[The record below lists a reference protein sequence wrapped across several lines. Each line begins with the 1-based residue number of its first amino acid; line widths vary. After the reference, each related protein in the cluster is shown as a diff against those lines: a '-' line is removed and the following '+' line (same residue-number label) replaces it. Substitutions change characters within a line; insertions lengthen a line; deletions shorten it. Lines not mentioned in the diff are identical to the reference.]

1 MKALTGRRGI
11 ARKFAWATVLLGAL
25 AVVACGDTSGGD
37 NGAAG
42 VAGDKGGS
50 VFKAAAI
57 EVDPDLNPVVVS
69 QTIGAGQESQ
79 HVVRIINTGDAT
91 LAIDSLAFSYAAG
104 ADETIPAF
112 RLDQVRGKCQAEE
125 NCTPMAWSPATDTV
139 PTINVRASRQGTGI
153 KAFDSVEAVI
163 VFHHPGDS
171 KPRAA
176 SMTISSN
183 ADGETVKVVNFA
195 TQTGLARIAVTP
207 KEVDFKQV
215 KSEQTAERLIQISNV
230 GSDALLVNKLEFTGS
245 AYYTLEVDDDN
256 DAATPGAEFGV
267 GEEIVFDPAIR
278 IEQGKVNTVKVKFAP
293 VTSDAATASLVVF
306 SNDTTVPAG
315 VEVLIK
321 GNTEGPCLKVNP
333 KTLNFGA
340 KGVGLLAVLP
350 VELQSCGTSPVEIT
364 NIAFDVERTSPDF
377 ALDLTTLPGLD
388 GGGAISVD
396 SPLVIPI
403 NQKVEFNVRFVPDTE
418 NPKDDTNQAIPD
430 LGFILVDNNTFD
442 EQVEVEIRGVGVDID
457 CPQAVIG
464 IDEGEEVIP
473 QTVLHLKGDQSFA
486 PGGPIAKWEWT
497 VEQPIGS
504 QSLFVPSATFPN
516 PTFEANVAG
525 SYLFKLTVWDENGTP
540 SCVPDEAEVVVIP
553 DEAIHVELLWNT
565 PNDPDQT
572 DEGPEAGADV
582 DLHFLHP
589 YASGPDLDGDGKPD
603 GWFDQPFDCF
613 WFNPNPNWGSFD
625 PAVDDDPGLD
635 RDDTDGAGPENLNLN
650 IPENEKKYLVGVHY
664 WHDHKYGP
672 SYVTLRVYIYAVLV
686 FELTDVKLL
695 NHDMWEVAT
704 IDWPSGEVNLIT
716 DKNGNYKIT
725 PNYENPFFFQP

>member
-1 MKALTGRRGI
+1 MKALTGRRGV
-11 ARKFAWATVLLGAL
+11 ARQFGWAAALFGLLAM
-25 AVVACGDTSGGD
+25 VACGDTSGSDG
-37 NGAAG
+37 NGPGPG
-42 VAGDKGGS
+42 VGTINKVAIIEITPNP
-50 VFKAAAI
+50 AAA
-57 EVDPDLNPVVVS
+57 VVVS
-69 QTIGAGQESQ
+69 QTIGAGKESE
-79 HVVRIINTGDAT
+79 HVVQIINTGDNT
-91 LAIDSLAFSYAAG
+91 LRVSSLAFGYSGDAS
-104 ADETIPAF
+104 ETVPAF
-112 RLDQVRGKCQAEE
+112 RLDQVRAKCSAEA
-125 NCTPMAWSPATDTV
+125 NCAPKTWSLATDQV
-139 PTINVRASRQGTGI
+139 PTIDVRSAIQGTDVTG
-153 KAFDSVEAVI
+153 FDTIEAVI
-163 VFHHPGDS
+163 VFHHPGDA
-171 KPRAA
+171 KPRSAQL
-176 SMTISSN
+176 TISSN
-183 ADGETVKVVNFA
+183 ADGAQTKVVTFA
-195 TQTGLARIAVTP
+195 TQTGAARMAVTP

-215 KSEQTAERLIQISNV
+215 KSQQTAEKLIQISNV
-230 GSDALLVNKLEFTGS
+230 GSDALTIQKLEFTGS
-245 AYYTLEVDDDN
+245 NYYTIEVDDDN
-256 DAATPGAEFGV
+256 DAATPGLVFEV
-267 GEEIVFDPAIR
+267 SQDITFDPPVI
-278 IEQGKVNTVKVKFAP
+278 IEQGKVNTVKVTFAP
-293 VTSDAATASLVVF
+293 LTPDAATASLVVF
-306 SNDTTVPAG
+306 SNDSTVPAG

-321 GNTEGPCLKVNP
+321 GNHVGACLKVNP
-333 KTLNFGA
+333 KVVNFGA
-340 KGVGLLAVLP
+340 KGVGLLATLP
-350 VELQSCGTSPVEIT
+350 VELVSCGTLPVEIYS
-364 NIAFDVERTSPDF
+364 IGLDAERTSEDF
-377 ALDLTTLPGLD
+377 ALDLTTLPGLEA
-388 GGGAISVD
+388 GGEVTEQT
-396 SPLVIPI
+396 PLIIPI
-403 NQKVEFNVRFVPDTE
+403 NQSVELNVRFAPGGE
-418 NPKDDTNQAIPD
+418 NPKDEAGQPIPD
-430 LGFILVDNNTFD
+430 LGYIMIANNSFE

-457 CPQAVIG
+457 CPQAVIA
-464 IDEGEEVIP
+464 IDEGSEVIP

-486 PGGPIAKWEWT
+486 PSGPIAKWEWT

-525 SYLFKLTVWDENGTP
+525 SYLFKLSVWDENGTP
-540 SCVPDEAEVVVIP
+540 SCVAAEAEVVVIP

-672 SYVTLRVYIYAVLV
+672 SYVTVRVYIYAELV

-704 IDWPSGEVNLIT
+704 IAWPSGEVTLIT